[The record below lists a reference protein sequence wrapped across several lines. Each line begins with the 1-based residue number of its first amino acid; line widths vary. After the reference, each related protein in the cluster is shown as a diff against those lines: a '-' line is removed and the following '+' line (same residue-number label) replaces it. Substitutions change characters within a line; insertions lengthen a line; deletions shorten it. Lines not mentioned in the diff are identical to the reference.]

1 MTKPFFYYRIL
12 GKIHNIGA
20 AWDKIAASKEYA
32 IDFAHENINQEPK
45 RYVNERHFSLEYC
58 LAQSGETI
66 NERYRHDRPED
77 IDLRIANMVALHVT
91 KVPIVL
97 YRCVC
102 ERVFYQMQ
110 ENAKSMKGVDLYEK
124 AFLQTSLVKGHE
136 INACYHL
143 RIYVPEEREAVYL
156 GNVNEEQSYYEV
168 VLQHGAKLKVVSID
182 GKYINCR
189 LL

>member
-1 MTKPFFYYRIL
+1 
-12 GKIHNIGA
+12 
-20 AWDKIAASKEYA
+20 
-32 IDFAHENINQEPK
+32 
-45 RYVNERHFSLEYC
+45 
-58 LAQSGETI
+58 
-66 NERYRHDRPED
+66 
-77 IDLRIANMVALHVT
+77 
-91 KVPIVL
+91 
-97 YRCVC
+97 
-102 ERVFYQMQ
+102 MQ